1 MKNDGPKLRLGVVGV
16 GTMGQHHVR
25 VLAQSPGV
33 VLAGLYDPDA
43 DRAEEICRRHDCR
56 SARSL
61 DELLDRSDA
70 VTIAA
75 PTSLHAEI
83 GEKCLK
89 RGLHVLMEKPLAHSA
104 EAGEPLVDLARK
116 AGVVLMVGHIERYNP
131 AIVKMFEMLGSKQE
145 PIISMDFR
153 RLAPFDGSRCLDVD
167 VLHDLLIH
175 DVDLALELAD
185 SPVARVSATGRP
197 VFSGQNDVAHT
208 LVEFENG
215 TVAVFWTAKCSPKK
229 MRTITVATRSRL
241 ITADTLDRSLTVCF
255 AEQLPVMED
264 GICFMSDIKSADIP
278 VSDEEPLRNEI
289 QDFLRSVEQGSQ
301 PVVSGERALRCLRLL
316 ETVAEC
322 LRRPGS
328 PAKKDG

>member
-1 MKNDGPKLRLGVVGV
+1 MIGV

-25 VLAQSPGV
+25 VIAQSPGA
-33 VLAGLYDPDA
+33 VLTGLYDPDA
-43 DRAEEICRRHDCR
+43 SRAEEICRRHDCR
-56 SARSL
+56 PARSL
-61 DELLDRSDA
+61 EELLDMSDA

-75 PTSLHAEI
+75 PTSMHAEI
-83 GEKCLK
+83 GEKCLR

-104 EAGEPLVDLARK
+104 EAGEFLVGLARRE
-116 AGVVLMVGHIERYNP
+116 GVVLMVGHIERYNP
-131 AIVKMFEMLGSKQE
+131 AIVKMFEILQTKKE

-197 VFSGQNDVAHT
+197 VFSGQSDFAHT

-215 TVAVFWTAKCSPKK
+215 AVAAFWTAKCSPKK

-241 ITADTLDRSLTVCF
+241 LTADTLDRSLTVCF
-255 AEQLPVMED
+255 AEQLPVLEN
-264 GICFMSDIKSADIP
+264 GICFMSDIKNADIP

-289 QDFLRSVEQGSQ
+289 QDFLRSVEEGSQ
-301 PVVSGERALRCLRLL
+301 PVVSGERALRCLRVL
-316 ETVAEC
+316 EMVSEC
-322 LRRPGS
+322 LHRPAS